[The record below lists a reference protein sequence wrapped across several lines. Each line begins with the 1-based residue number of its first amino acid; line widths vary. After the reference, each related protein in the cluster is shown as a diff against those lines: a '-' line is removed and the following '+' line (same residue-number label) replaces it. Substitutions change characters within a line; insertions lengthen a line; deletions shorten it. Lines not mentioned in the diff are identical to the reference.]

1 MPTCSRTASA
11 VMAIVSVATITIVRQ
26 MVARA
31 NRRRSSAPSCPSW
44 PIAVAGASVPVA
56 SAIATGNDST
66 TASTAEPSGPVIGA
80 LP

>member
-1 MPTCSRTASA
+1 
-11 VMAIVSVATITIVRQ
+11 MAIVSVATITIVRR

-31 NRRRSSAPSCPSW
+31 NRRRSSAPSCPSC

-66 TASTAEPSGPVIGA
+66 TASTAEPSGPVTGA